1 MRGTP
6 SVCLVLMLAADI
18 VSAAPPASTQL
29 EALARSADAVVTH
42 SQRIGSLRAPDAL
55 ATFTVLAVSGQAGA
69 ATPAHGVSVD
79 LTNNAGSDRIYLDA
93 NQLDV
98 LRGELDLMVR
108 FKDASFAESRK
119 SLAPGGTFVHGTES
133 CWMPNPE
140 ERILCPSAVIGS
152 DWSGIALGAFGGPSF
167 LYRNVEASE
176 LLALVDRAITVL
188 GAH

>member
-1 MRGTP
+1 MRAT
-6 SVCLVLMLAADI
+6 VCLVLLYAANAF
-18 VSAAPPASTQL
+18 SAAPPAFTQL
-29 EALARSADAVVTH
+29 EALARSADAVVAH
-42 SQRIGSLRAPDAL
+42 SQEIGSLRAPDAVGTL
-55 ATFTVLAVSGQAGA
+55 TVLAVSGQAGA
-69 ATPAHGVSVD
+69 TPPLRGVRID
-79 LTNNAGSDRIYLDA
+79 LTNNAGSDRVYLDA

-133 CWMPNPE
+133 CWMPKPE

-167 LYRNVEASE
+167 LFRNVELSE